1 MTIKTE
7 TERQQFRGV
16 VCLHCQ
22 SPIPVPAVVGTTG
35 IAFHDGGES
44 SHRNSQ
50 VFNLRCP
57 VCHKEKPYWTQE
69 IVNFDGT
76 PEPTHLI
83 ARPASMRF
91 FEQVGLAKAAK
102 V

>member
-1 MTIKTE
+1 MTIEE

-16 VCLHCQ
+16 VCLHCKA
-22 SPIPVPAVVGTTG
+22 PIAVPAVVGKTG
-35 IAFHDGGES
+35 GAQPGGTES
-44 SHRNSQ
+44 SQGNSQ

-57 VCHKEKPYWTQE
+57 ACHKEKPYWTRE

-76 PEPTHLI
+76 PGLTVPPVQ
-83 ARPASMRF
+83 PASVRTF
-91 FEQVGLAKAAK
+91 RQGEIGKAAK